1 LLARV
6 FPTVRLAYAA
16 LATLSL
22 HRNNSSKVSKRP
34 KKGKINKF
42 NKLNFIDVANYSD
55 SSVTIRGNKQD
66 INELYNIMVN
76 LENMKEPAVKNGFGT
91 TWLGCLVEAL
101 GSSWQEVSCRGEWS
115 SLELNDG
122 VITFNTMSAWS
133 APTEVFDFIKQKFP
147 SIEIF
152 FLSCEPGCL
161 YFVSNDSD
169 SCYYPDR
176 YIVDLCTVDGEYLT
190 EYFENLETALNWI
203 NKLTDSEVKNPSD
216 VEFLNDKL
224 AAENDNAF
232 CYLHE
237 IEII

>member
-1 LLARV
+1 
-6 FPTVRLAYAA
+6 
-16 LATLSL
+16 
-22 HRNNSSKVSKRP
+22 
-34 KKGKINKF
+34 
-42 NKLNFIDVANYSD
+42 VANYSD

-66 INELYNIMVN
+66 INELYDIMVN
-76 LENMKEPAVKNGFGT
+76 LEKMKEPAVKNGFGT

-101 GSSWQEVSCRGEWS
+101 GSSWQEVSCRG
-115 SLELNDG
+115 
-122 VITFNTMSAWS
+122 
-133 APTEVFDFIKQKFP
+133 DFIKQKFP